1 VEGSR
6 AGNRLESRKVQ
17 ARANIGAV
25 FPGDVWSSGDG
36 LPSGHGGRE
45 VPMPLSRVEQSRV

>member
-36 LPSGHGGRE
+36 LPGGHGGRE